1 MLSWIVTSCA
11 LILAVM
17 LLRRIFRGRASARA
31 IYALWLFVAL
41 RLLIPGSV
49 EIDSPVPSVES
60 AVSRAPVVQLS
71 GAMSEAEHV
80 EYTGSGTVEAQF
92 TPDSSPVTVAEN
104 VTQREFDIAGLLSR
118 MEKLLPAIYFT
129 GAAAVALVFAATWVR
144 FSRQVRRS
152 RRELDVVGS
161 PVSVYVSD
169 GVDTPCL
176 FGLIR
181 PAVYIPS
188 AVVADGTLLR
198 HALTHELTHYRQ
210 HDHIWCVVRSAC
222 LVLHWYDP
230 LVWYA
235 AHLSKRDCE
244 LACDE
249 ATVSR
254 LGESERANYGRSLI
268 ELTTSHARGAAVATS
283 MCAGAGELKDR
294 IRMLTRRKHSVIALV
309 LAALLTLSATA
320 CSFVGSGETSPEPN
334 SFTGTLTPSE
344 NDSAFDSVYD
354 FTAPSG
360 TKYAYYKLYSFDGSE
375 WQPVELSE
383 HYCGASSGQL
393 IVDLDPGE
401 MTLGC
406 GLVQSNGKGSYALL
420 ELGAYSTDGAW
431 SYTAL
436 TDAAKLAMNS
446 ETPLMVLY
454 SAGTDTASL
463 DCFTDPE
470 SIAGAAGK
478 YLCLTVVFSD
488 AEPEYVGVRLRGGTP
503 YGEYY
508 YDFTAP
514 VNADSLV
521 IRAYELRGG
530 QWQQLD
536 SAVYD
541 LDAHSGSIS
550 MNFYPDTQSAEYG
563 VEFGSGEYEY
573 KSVTYDLAGLAVAP
587 DPCGEFNVNFEFPL
601 AMLYS
606 GSGYNERGG
615 FRDPELLGADDGFI
629 CFTATFTGEIQDLGS
644 GEAPA
649 ASSPPQIDAQSSDMV
664 GFRSTYSEGESYE
677 QVASAWA
684 QSYADNLV
692 YGLPSTDGAS
702 CTSVEVQTCKLSA
715 ASLTEPKHLV
725 VLMNLKCTPRD
736 ANAFGI
742 TFGNAV
748 YAEPTPENSSEPCD
762 VLLGGTLVLN
772 LNNGTT
778 ECISAATDTPD
789 MWGFQSFEEYDDPDY
804 IANFA
809 DAGMSAE
816 RIVSLVNYGKLNEAS
831 SKSKHALHK
840 ALSEVSIAPDGADDQ
855 LIRDM
860 YAMLAVRYADGAY
873 SVWLG
878 NIYREQRE
886 HDPETFSAAL
896 AAFDPETQEHIT
908 YLADTPL

>member
-1 MLSWIVTSCA
+1 MLSWIVTSCV

-17 LLRRIFRGRASARA
+17 LLRRIFRGKASARA

-41 RLLIPGSV
+41 RLFIPGSV
-49 EIDSPVPSVES
+49 AVDSPVPTAEQVI
-60 AVSRAPVVQLS
+60 SRAPVVQLS

-104 VTQREFDIAGLLSR
+104 VSQREFDLAGLLVR
-118 MEKLLPAIYFT
+118 IEKLLPAIYIA
-129 GAAAVALVFAATWVR
+129 GAAAVALVFAASWVK
-144 FSRQVRRS
+144 FSRQVRRG
-152 RRELDVVGS
+152 REYLAVPGAPTRVFI
-161 PVSVYVSD
+161 SD

-176 FGLIR
+176 FGFIR

-188 AVVADGTLLR
+188 SVAADATLLR
-198 HALTHELTHYRQ
+198 HALEHEFSHYRQ
-210 HDHIWCVVRSAC
+210 RDHIWCVVRCAC
-222 LVLHWYDP
+222 LALHWYDP

-235 AHLSKRDCE
+235 ARLSKRDCE

-268 ELTTSHARGAAVATS
+268 DLTTSHARGAAVATS

-406 GLVQSNGKGSYALL
+406 GLDQSNGKGSYALL
-420 ELGAYSTDGAW
+420 ELGAHSTDGAW

-573 KSVTYDLAGLAVAP
+573 KSVTYDLVELAVAP

-664 GFRSTYSEGESYE
+664 GFRSTYSEGESDE
-677 QVASAWA
+677 QAANAWV

-702 CTSVEVQTCKLSA
+702 CTSVEVQSCKLSA

-725 VLMNLKCTPRD
+725 VLMNLHCTPRD

-742 TFGNAV
+742 VFGNAA
-748 YAEPTPENSSEPCD
+748 YAEPRPENSDEPCD
-762 VLLGGTLVLN
+762 AFLGTAVVLRVE
-772 LNNGTT
+772 NGTT
-778 ECISAATDTPD
+778 ECISAATDMPD

-816 RIVSLVNYGKLNEAS
+816 RIVSLVNYGKLNETS
-831 SKSKHALHK
+831 ERSKHALHK

-896 AAFDPETQEHIT
+896 AAFDTATQENIT

>member
-1 MLSWIVTSCA
+1 MLSWIVTSCV

-17 LLRRIFRGRASARA
+17 LLRRIFRGKASARA

-49 EIDSPVPSVES
+49 AVDSPVPTAEQVI
-60 AVSRAPVVQLS
+60 SRAPVVQLS
-71 GAMSEAEHV
+71 GALSEAEHV

-92 TPDSSPVTVAEN
+92 TPDAAPVTVAEN
-104 VTQREFDIAGLLSR
+104 VTQREFDLAGLLVR
-118 MEKLLPAIYFT
+118 IEKLLPAIYIV
-129 GAAAVALVFAATWVR
+129 GAAAVALVFMASWVK
-144 FSRQVRRS
+144 FSRQVRRG
-152 RRELDVVGS
+152 REYLAVPDAPARVFI
-161 PVSVYVSD
+161 SD

-188 AVVADGTLLR
+188 AVAADGTLLR
-198 HALTHELTHYRQ
+198 HALEHEFSHYRQ
-210 HDHIWCVVRSAC
+210 HDHIWCVVRCAC
-222 LVLHWYDP
+222 LALHWYDP

-235 AHLSKRDCE
+235 ARLSKRDCE

-294 IRMLTRRKHSVIALV
+294 IKMLTRRKHSVIALI
-309 LAALLTLSATA
+309 LAALLTVSATA

-393 IVDLDPGE
+393 IVDLDPGD

-406 GLVQSNGKGSYALL
+406 GLDQSNGKGSYALL

-530 QWQQLD
+530 QWQQFD

-541 LDAHSGSIS
+541 LDAHSGSVS
-550 MNFYPDTQSAEYG
+550 MNFYTDTQSAEYG

-573 KSVTYDLAGLAVAP
+573 KTVTYDLAGLAVAP

-649 ASSPPQIDAQSSDMV
+649 ASSPPQIAAQSSDMV

-677 QVASAWA
+677 QAANAWV

-702 CTSVEVQTCKLSA
+702 CTSVEVQSCKLLA
-715 ASLTEPKHLV
+715 ASLTEPERLV

-809 DAGMSAE
+809 DTGMSAE
-816 RIVSLVNYGKLNEAS
+816 RIVSLVNYGKLNETS
-831 SKSKHALHK
+831 ESSKHALHK

-886 HDPETFSAAL
+886 HDPEAFSAAL
-896 AAFDPETQEHIT
+896 AAFDTETQEHIT